1 MSVTSTYCL
10 TNYFS
15 IVKLL

>member
-10 TNYFS
+10 TNNFS